1 MDNLPVS
8 ELFEIGSNGAII
20 FVIWNLFQTNK
31 ALVEEIRSRDE
42 QLVKIINALI
52 DMIQFEQDRW
62 SVSSIMGVDN
72 N

>member
-1 MDNLPVS
+1 MNDLPVS

-20 FVIWNLFQTNK
+20 FMIWNLFQANK
-31 ALVEEIRSRDE
+31 LLVEEISSRDE

-52 DMIQFEQDRW
+52 DMIQFKP
-62 SVSSIMGVDN
+62 DN

>member
-8 ELFEIGSNGAII
+8 ELLEVGSNGAII

-31 ALVEEIRSRDE
+31 ALVQEVSSRDE

-52 DMIQFEQDRW
+52 DMMRFERDK
-62 SVSSIMGVDN
+62 
-72 N
+72 

>member
-52 DMIQFEQDRW
+52 DMIQFEQDK
-62 SVSSIMGVDN
+62 
-72 N
+72 